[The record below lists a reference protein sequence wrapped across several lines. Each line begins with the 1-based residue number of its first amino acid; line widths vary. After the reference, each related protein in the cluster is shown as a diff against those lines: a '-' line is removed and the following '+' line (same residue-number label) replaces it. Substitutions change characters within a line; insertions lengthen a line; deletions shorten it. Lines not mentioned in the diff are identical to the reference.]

1 MTQNVDCIEI
11 TLLETAMASSLF
23 TVLKKIKFRFIHPTK
38 SNASTHSLTC
48 IYTSL
53 LPLKKEI
60 PLRSLHSHL
69 SYSIIILQAIIRTAK
84 ELNGNEI
91 ILHISLL
98 IKREIMIDK

>member
-1 MTQNVDCIEI
+1 MH
-11 TLLETAMASSLF
+11 LL
-23 TVLKKIKFRFIHPTK
+23 I
-38 SNASTHSLTC
+38 LTC

-98 IKREIMIDK
+98 IRPEIMIDK